1 MLGRI
6 IVPKYLD
13 LGRLVIGVHIT
24 EILDQNTLIFTG
36 DVINIVTKNAMLNSI
51 FKIPWE
57 KPPICFNLPMD
68 QQWNQRK
75 W

>member
-1 MLGRI
+1 MDSPTINFIWKLVDLMLGRI

-51 FKIPWE
+51 FKIP
-57 KPPICFNLPMD
+57 
-68 QQWNQRK
+68 
-75 W
+75 